1 MKKRI
6 TAIILILALSISLIN
21 ISAFAEAAESI
32 IIMNYTFND
41 LITGSTPEE
50 LIMNGFAASVVEDGN
65 RNKALF
71 APDNGSHYDIRYN
84 AGAFGENY
92 VLSISLKSGE
102 IPVKAKL
109 GISADASGTPSM
121 IPIYID
127 NNIIK
132 THDNKEVGSINN
144 RKYTDIAIVVK
155 NSKYFDLYIDGRCK
169 LNAWNMPSQARNG
182 YAVFIKE
189 VAGESSESGLY
200 IDNFRMYKA
209 SRIYKCIPDSAYNN
223 TPMKQLNIDT
233 DVGDY
238 EYFDSNEPYLSPN
251 QYARVGIYPKTNTI
265 TCGRFDHT
273 NPNRNNEI
281 YMKKTTS
288 DDCFFDITMIKHG
301 YLRSKKRFNYFLME
315 GDYMVEDL
323 NANIMMCMIRDYDSS
338 SARQDAMLAY
348 LTPGGNLRLTN
359 KQITLPIA
367 NKKWFN
373 LKVAFNLLTHKYDV
387 YFDNECVA
395 SDVSFNSNLN
405 ILSLLRF
412 GFDINEDSGVLRAK
426 DVRLTGLEKA
436 YVNGVET
443 KTSIFQ
449 DDKVVEDFLEGKTAF
464 HSYGKLIYANG
475 EKTPMDSLR
484 DGDECYVDAAALN
497 TAFGFGLSGDKEM
510 LSGDNIEINA
520 SGKVRY
526 QGKTVDL
533 SQKPKVE
540 NNKIYVPITAF
551 SKEVLKKYVF
561 YFETGMYIVS
571 DTEFALDTEGWEEFC
586 KREFQVITDTNSVD
600 ELNSFLSFERPSVDK
615 IAADF
620 NEATQEGSAHPRI
633 LVKQDAFDRIKNNY
647 KNDKTLN
654 DIVTKVLEEADKY
667 AAKEPL
673 EYGFQDTFRQN
684 FRSGEFSARM
694 LYIGFA
700 WKITGDRKY
709 FEAGWKNLEKVCS
722 YPDYNTCHILD
733 TGEWNTGL
741 AVGYDWFYDGFSEE
755 QRVYVRDAILN
766 KSLKELADGY
776 YGRISSE
783 SPGSQRWT
791 SFKWMS
797 NYNAV
802 MNSGTITAA
811 LAVAEDAP
819 DYCFDVVKNGL
830 RSIEYTLFAL
840 SPDGGWAESPS
851 YWGMTM
857 EYYLFAVSSLINA
870 TGNDYGLTKYKGV
883 DNTLSYIISLNG
895 PCGVN
900 NFHDAAETSGYTTNA
915 LYMPLSQLFD
925 DMKGYTVRKA
935 HVESGETRPEI
946 FDALFYDVN
955 NHDKAD
961 IDKLIITEGV
971 ESFAFNAD
979 SDWKSGGLFLSG
991 HFGLTSCYHSQNDTG
1006 TFVLDMLGERWA
1018 MDLGPEDYNLNN
1030 VGGVPLWATYRR
1042 RAEGHNIMV
1051 INPGEQYNQT
1061 EGLFIPITKS
1071 AYNEYGG
1078 YVITDME
1085 GVYADTT
1092 AMKTGY
1098 YVGNNYRT
1106 VTIRNEM
1113 DLKKQSDLYWFMHTR
1128 ANVVVE
1134 GNTAY
1139 LTQHGKSVKV
1149 TVGTNADEVEL
1160 SVMNARPM
1168 STSPDPAGQ
1177 NQNEGIRKLAIK
1189 MKGKGHVDLTVQIAP
1204 MGESAANA
1212 PLMDKPIDEWELPQ
1226 AVAEEKSA
1234 TNLDFKLYSDGT
1246 EVNSAL
1252 PHYEN
1257 SELPDFEVK
1266 VADPDNTIV
1275 EVQKAQTSDE
1285 ISVVKVYD
1293 KERKYCNVGSVIY
1306 TEVSGK
1312 SMNAYNQIPIE
1323 NVIVSQTPEAEN
1335 NKDNMLDGIFTTRW
1349 TSMGKGEYAI
1359 FDLGSVQDVDG
1370 VGMAFWKGNVRTY
1383 TFKIQV
1389 SEDGK
1394 TYKDV
1399 YEGESNGESELYEV
1413 FDFDRVKARYVKFV
1427 GYGNSEK
1434 NATGVNNNIL
1444 EFRAL
1449 QSKY

>member
-6 TAIILILALSISLIN
+6 TAAILILALSISLIN

-41 LITGSTPEE
+41 LITGSVPEE
-50 LIMNGFAASVVEDGN
+50 LIMNGSAASVVEDGKK
-65 RNKALF
+65 NKALF

-84 AGAFGENY
+84 AGTFGENY
-92 VLSISLKSGE
+92 VLSISLKAGE

-109 GISADASGTPSM
+109 GISTDASGIPSV
-121 IPIYID
+121 IPIYIE

-144 RKYTDIAIVVK
+144 RKYTDVAIVIK
-155 NSKYFDLYIDGRCK
+155 NSKYFDVYIDGRCK
-169 LNAWNMPSQARNG
+169 LSTWNMPLQAKSG

-189 VAGESSESGLY
+189 VSGESDESGLY
-200 IDNFRMYKA
+200 IDNFRMYRA
-209 SRIYKCIPDSAYNN
+209 SRIYKCIPNATYNN
-223 TPMKQLNIDT
+223 TPMKQLTIDT

-251 QYARVGIYPKTNTI
+251 GYAQVGLYPKTNTL
-265 TCGRFDHT
+265 TAGRLDHT

-288 DDCFFDITMIKHG
+288 DDCFLDINIKKHG
-301 YLRSKKRFNYFLME
+301 YTHSSKRFNYFLME
-315 GDYMVEDL
+315 GDYMIEDL
-323 NANIMMCMIRDYDSS
+323 NANIMMCMIRDKES
-338 SARQDAMLAY
+338 SAAQVTNMLAY
-348 LTPGGNLRLTN
+348 ITPGYNLQLLN
-359 KQITLPIA
+359 GKIISISP
-367 NKKWFN
+367 KKWFN
-373 LKVAFNLLTHKYDV
+373 LKIAFNLLTHKYDV
-387 YFDNECVA
+387 YLDNECVA
-395 SDVSFNSNLN
+395 SDISFSSSLN
-405 ILSLLRF
+405 CLSLIRF
-412 GFDINEDSGVLRAK
+412 GFDVNQDSGILRAK
-426 DVRLTGLEKA
+426 DMRVIGLEKPF
-436 YVNGVET
+436 VDGVET
-443 KTSIFQ
+443 QTAIFQ
-449 DDKVVEDFLEGKTAF
+449 DDKVIEDFLEGKTAF

-484 DGDECYVDAAALN
+484 DGDECYIDAAALN
-497 TAFGFGLSGDKEM
+497 TAFGFDLSDGKEK

-533 SQKPKVE
+533 SQKPKIE
-540 NNKIYVPITAF
+540 NDKIYVPLTAF

-571 DTEFALDTEGWEEFC
+571 DTEFTIDTEGWKEFC
-586 KREFQVITDTNSVD
+586 QREFAVITPTNSID

-620 NEATQEGSAHPRI
+620 NNATQEGSAHPRI
-633 LVKQDAFDRIKNNY
+633 LVKQDDFDKIKNNY
-647 KNDKTLN
+647 KNDKTLK

-684 FRSGEFSARM
+684 FRSAEFLARM

-709 FEAGWKNLEKVCS
+709 FEAGWKNLEKICS
-722 YPDYNTCHILD
+722 YPDYNTCHIID
-733 TGEWNTGL
+733 SGEWNTGL

-755 QRVYVRDAILN
+755 QRVYVKDAILN

-797 NYNAV
+797 NYNTI

-811 LAVAEDAP
+811 LSIAEDAP

-830 RSIEYTLFAL
+830 RSIEYTLFGL
-840 SPDGGWAESPS
+840 SPAGGWAESPS
-851 YWGMTM
+851 YWSMLM
-857 EYYLFAVSSLINA
+857 EYYVFASTSLVNA
-870 TGNDYGLTKYKGV
+870 TGNDYGIMKYKGIR
-883 DNTLSYIISLNG
+883 NTLSYIISLNG
-895 PCGVN
+895 PRGLN
-900 NFHDAAETSGYTTNA
+900 NFHDASETSGYTTDPM
-915 LYMPLSQLFD
+915 YMPIAKMFND
-925 DMKGYTVRKA
+925 KKGFTVRKE
-935 HVESGETRPEI
+935 HLESGETSPQV
-946 FDALFYDVN
+946 FDALFYDLDAADN
-955 NHDKAD
+955 AD
-961 IDKLIITEGV
+961 IDKLVVTDGV
-971 ESFAFNAD
+971 ETFAFNAD
-979 SDWKSGGLFLSG
+979 RNWKSGGLFLSG

-1018 MDLGPEDYNLNN
+1018 IDLGPEDYNLTN
-1030 VGGVPLWATYRR
+1030 VGGVPQWQTYRR

-1051 INPGEQYNQT
+1051 INPGEQYNQK
-1061 EGLFIPITKS
+1061 EGLFVPITKS
-1071 AYNEYGG
+1071 DYNEYGG

-1106 VTIRNEM
+1106 VTIRNEI
-1113 DLKKQSDLYWFMHTR
+1113 DLTRQSDLYWFMHTR

-1139 LTQHGKSVKV
+1139 LTQNGKSIKV

-1160 SVMNARPM
+1160 LVMDAKPLP
-1168 STSPDPAGQ
+1168 TSPNPVGQ
-1177 NQNEGIRKLAIK
+1177 NQNEGIRKLAVK
-1189 MKGKGHVDLTVQIAP
+1189 MKAKGHVDLTIQIAP

-1246 EVNSAL
+1246 EINSAL

-1266 VADPDNTIV
+1266 VADPENTIV
-1275 EVQKAQTSDE
+1275 EVQKAATSDE
-1285 ISVVKVYD
+1285 VSVIKVYD
-1293 KERKYCNVGSVIY
+1293 KERKYFNVGSVIY

-1312 SMNAYNQIPIE
+1312 SMNSYNQLPID
-1323 NVIVSQTPEAEN
+1323 NVSVSSEPEADN
-1335 NKDNMLDGIFTTRW
+1335 KKDNMLDGIFTTRW

-1370 VGMAFWKGNVRTY
+1370 VGIAFWKGNVRTY
-1383 TFKIQV
+1383 SFKIQV

-1427 GYGNSEK
+1427 GYGNSET
-1434 NATGVNNNIL
+1434 NVTGVNNNIL
-1444 EFRAL
+1444 EFRAI

>member
-6 TAIILILALSISLIN
+6 TAAILILALSISLIN

-41 LITGSTPEE
+41 LITGSVPEE
-50 LIMNGFAASVVEDGN
+50 LIMNGSAASVVEDGN
-65 RNKALF
+65 KNKALF

-84 AGAFGENY
+84 AGTFGENY
-92 VLSISLKSGE
+92 VLSISLKAGE

-109 GISADASGTPSM
+109 GISTDASGIPSV
-121 IPIYID
+121 IPIYIE

-144 RKYTDIAIVVK
+144 RKYTDVAIVIK
-155 NSKYFDLYIDGRCK
+155 NSKYFDVYIDGRCK
-169 LNAWNMPSQARNG
+169 LSTWNMPLQAKSG

-189 VAGESSESGLY
+189 VSGESDESGLY
-200 IDNFRMYKA
+200 IDNFRMYRA
-209 SRIYKCIPDSAYNN
+209 SSIYKCIPNATYNN
-223 TPMKQLNIDT
+223 TPMKQLTIDT

-251 QYARVGIYPKTNTI
+251 GYAQVGLYPKTNTL
-265 TCGRFDHT
+265 TAGRLDHT

-288 DDCFFDITMIKHG
+288 DDCFLDINIKKHG
-301 YLRSKKRFNYFLME
+301 YTHSSKRFNYFLME
-315 GDYMVEDL
+315 GDYMIEDL
-323 NANIMMCMIRDYDSS
+323 NANIMMCMIRDNES
-338 SARQDAMLAY
+338 SAAQVTNMLAY
-348 LTPGGNLRLTN
+348 ITPGYNLQLLN
-359 KQITLPIA
+359 GKIISISP
-367 NKKWFN
+367 KKWFN
-373 LKVAFNLLTHKYDV
+373 LKIAVNLLTHKYDV
-387 YFDNECVA
+387 YLDNECVA
-395 SDVSFNSNLN
+395 SDISFSSSINC
-405 ILSLLRF
+405 LSLIRF
-412 GFDINEDSGVLRAK
+412 GFDVNQDSGILRAK
-426 DVRLTGLEKA
+426 DMRVIGLEKPF
-436 YVNGVET
+436 VDGVET
-443 KTSIFQ
+443 QTAIFQ
-449 DDKVVEDFLEGKTAF
+449 DDKVIEDFLEGKTAF

-497 TAFGFGLSGDKEM
+497 TAFGFGLSGDKEK

-540 NNKIYVPITAF
+540 NNKMYVPITAF

-571 DTEFALDTEGWEEFC
+571 DTEFAIDTEGWEEFC

-620 NEATQEGSAHPRI
+620 NEATQDGAAHPRI

-684 FRSGEFSARM
+684 FRSGEFLARM

-700 WKITGDRKY
+700 WKMTGDRKY
-709 FEAGWKNLEKVCS
+709 FEAGWKNLERVCS

-755 QRVYVRDAILN
+755 QKVYVRDAILN

-915 LYMPLSQLFD
+915 LYMPLSQLFN

-1234 TNLDFKLYSDGT
+1234 TNLDFKLYSDGM
-1246 EVNSAL
+1246 EINSAL

-1285 ISVVKVYD
+1285 ISVIKVYD
-1293 KERKYCNVGSVIY
+1293 KERKYFNVGSVIY

-1312 SMNAYNQIPIE
+1312 SMNSYNQLPID
-1323 NVIVSQTPEAEN
+1323 NVSVSSEPEADN
-1335 NKDNMLDGIFTTRW
+1335 KKDNMLDGIFTTRW

-1383 TFKIQV
+1383 SFKIQV

-1427 GYGNSEK
+1427 GYGNSET
-1434 NATGVNNNIL
+1434 NVTGVNNNIL
-1444 EFRAL
+1444 EFRAI